1 MDDETPPRLLLA
13 LIAPANA
20 WPQKDRL
27 QNSYYSDRLGT
38 AIVVDVSS
46 IEELMG
52 RVRDP
57 RGWTGIVGRSGAGD
71 GKASLT
77 GDVTPDRAD

>member
-13 LIAPANA
+13 LIAPATT

-27 QNSYYSDRLGT
+27 QNSYYSDKLGG
-38 AIVVDVSS
+38 AVVVDVSS

-57 RGWTGIVGRSGAGD
+57 RGWTAIVGRSGAGE
-71 GKASLT
+71 GKTSLA
-77 GDVTPDRAD
+77 GDADHAD